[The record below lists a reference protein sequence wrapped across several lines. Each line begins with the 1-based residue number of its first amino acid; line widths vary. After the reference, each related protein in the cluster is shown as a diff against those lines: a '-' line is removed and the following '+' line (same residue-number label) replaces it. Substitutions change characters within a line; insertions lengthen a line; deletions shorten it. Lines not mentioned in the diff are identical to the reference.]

1 MGFGA
6 LRKIVG
12 AVVNRIKYGK
22 QIGKVSQAGYKC
34 YGKTG
39 KAGSQVYT
47 LFDKNGK
54 LVSKKKVFNDAEQSF
69 VNGYSFK
76 NVHTYDAQG
85 NQIAYSSQSKE
96 KVGFGLSSKNKF
108 SNKII
113 NHREKY
119 NKMGQTI
126 DSRTIEFEPSTTKQK
141 ATVFSTINGVQSK
154 TYINTKTGQKHTI
167 TCLEK

>member
-12 AVVNRIKYGK
+12 AVVTRVKYGK

-54 LVSKKKVFNDAEQSF
+54 LVSKKKVFDGSS
-69 VNGYSFK
+69 YK
-76 NVHTYDAQG
+76 DVHTYDAQG

-108 SNKII
+108 SYKIL

-126 DSRTIEFEPSTTKQK
+126 DRRTIEFKPSTPEPK
-141 ATVFSTINGVQSK
+141 ATVFSNINGVQSK
-154 TYINTKTGQKHTI
+154 TYLNTKTGQRHTI

>member
-12 AVVNRIKYGK
+12 AVVNRVKYGK

-54 LVSKKKVFNDAEQSF
+54 LVSKKKVFDGSS
-69 VNGYSFK
+69 YK

-85 NQIAYSSQSKE
+85 NQIAYSSQLKE
-96 KVGFGLSSKNKF
+96 KVGFGFASDNKF
-108 SNKII
+108 SYKIL

-126 DSRTIEFEPSTTKQK
+126 DRRTIEFEPSTTKQK
-141 ATVFSTINGVQSK
+141 ATVFSTINGEQSK

>member
-12 AVVNRIKYGK
+12 AVVNRVKYGK

-34 YGKTG
+34 YGKTSRKG
-39 KAGSQVYT
+39 DQIYT

-54 LVSKKKVFNDAEQSF
+54 LVSKKKVFNHANQSF
-69 VNGYSFK
+69 KAGFSLK
-76 NVHTYDAQG
+76 DVHTYDAKG
-85 NQIAYSSQSKE
+85 NLIVASQTSKE
-96 KVGFGLSSKNKF
+96 KVGFGLASDNKF
-108 SNKII
+108 SYKIC

-141 ATVFSTINGVQSK
+141 ATVFSNINGVQSK
-154 TYINTKTGQKHTI
+154 TYLNTQTGQKHTI